1 MFRKVFRTY
10 FENFFAKWAYWSLD
24 LNIKNRDWRI
34 RRLYLRM
41 SGEKVINILCQDL
54 AEQIRLVREKVKQII
69 AVIHMVSFK
78 ELIEYA
84 GDPSIDF
91 F

>member
-1 MFRKVFRTY
+1 
-10 FENFFAKWAYWSLD
+10 
-24 LNIKNRDWRI
+24 
-34 RRLYLRM
+34 M